1 MYNLGNS
8 RITMSL
14 ESYKKALE
22 AQQERERKF
31 SNEAKPKSEERIRTQ
46 EPEYV
51 YVEAK
56 PRKKH
61 SGCVNFIILLAALFI
76 VSAIK
81 NPSERE
87 SKEMVKSF
95 IVEKVNNKLR
105 GEMTNEDNDGAK
117 QFGALLGMAF
127 ASNIID
133 YVSEINVTDYIIF
146 TSFDCTTKVDDSE
159 RTIVSGI
166 IFLGKIIPLKSDI
179 KSENLKAN

>member
-1 MYNLGNS
+1 
-8 RITMSL
+8 MSL

-46 EPEYV
+46 ELEYV

-61 SGCVNFIILLAALFI
+61 SGCVIFIILLAALFI

-117 QFGALLGMAF
+117 QFGALLGM
-127 ASNIID
+127 
-133 YVSEINVTDYIIF
+133 VLLLT
-146 TSFDCTTKVDDSE
+146 
-159 RTIVSGI
+159 
-166 IFLGKIIPLKSDI
+166 
-179 KSENLKAN
+179 